1 MIKTRPTGEEPES
14 THVLALRPEEAPR
27 QGFPLLR
34 AALWWALPATAL
46 VVGGRTAATVLVAA
60 GETADVS
67 ITLVCG
73 AAAAIAIFG
82 GMCLFERLVGL
93 PGAAL
98 GAGVALQLI
107 HSPFV
112 QSGVVPGWYASAV
125 WIVTA
130 LAMGALTWWVHARR
144 PPVIRTA
151 RPVVVSRG
159 ALAELTDA
167 GEPPD
172 PEHRVVVSGRF
183 RVTGWPRTALQAVE
197 LPGNLPAEIDAVV
210 SIETASSR
218 GTAFMIRNDGRHA
231 DLVTNEHLFT
241 GARGARVGARI
252 SARVSIAGT
261 VRRACVLP
269 RPDPERFA
277 RRLGELVPHLDRAQR
292 LRLAHEID
300 LRLVR
305 IDSSGLPV
313 APLPISTTATAG
325 EPALSVGY
333 PHGGIPR
340 FVWPVHPVPLPV
352 IGIGRLVRDGVA
364 AELWTPWRVQSGN
377 SGGPVFVRE
386 HGRLRVAAVT
396 HVQHA
401 ARRSRGKVTHIP
413 AVVLRAYVGALD
425 SAGAP
430 SDSAPSDS
438 AVQRF
443 SSSIGASSPP
453 QRRQG
458 RSKPD
463 PSSPRRQ

>member
-1 MIKTRPTGEEPES
+1 MIETRPSGEEPEP
-14 THVLALRPEEAPR
+14 THVLGVAPEETPQQR
-27 QGFPLLR
+27 FPLLH
-34 AALWWALPATAL
+34 AALWWVLPATAMIA
-46 VVGGRTAATVLVAA
+46 GGWTASRVLAAPGGTLLEQASLTCAVAVA
-60 GETADVS
+60 V
-67 ITLVCG
+67 
-73 AAAAIAIFG
+73 FG
-82 GMCLFERLVGL
+82 GMCLFERLLGL

-112 QSGVVPGWYASAV
+112 DSGVVPGWSASTG

-130 LAMGALTWWVHARR
+130 LATAALTWRVHARR

-151 RPVVVSRG
+151 EPVVVSRG
-159 ALAELTDA
+159 ALAELTGS

-172 PEHRVVVSGRF
+172 PAERVPVSGRF
-183 RVTGWPRTALQAVE
+183 RVSGWPRTALQAVE
-197 LPGNLPAEIDAVV
+197 LPGNPPAEIDAVV

-218 GTAFMIRNDGRHA
+218 GTAFMICNDGRCA
-231 DLVTNEHLFT
+231 DLVTNEHVVT
-241 GARGARVGARI
+241 GAR

-261 VRRACVLP
+261 IRAARVLP

-292 LRLAHEID
+292 LRLARETD

-313 APLPISTTATAG
+313 AALQISALQISVAG
-325 EPALSVGY
+325 ELALSVGY

-352 IGIGRLVRDGVA
+352 IGIGRLVRDGAA

-377 SGGPVFVRE
+377 SGGPVLVRE

-396 HVQHA
+396 HVQHD
-401 ARRSRGKVTHIP
+401 ARRSRGNVAHIP
-413 AVVLRAYVGALD
+413 AVVLRAYVAALD
-425 SAGAP
+425 GA
-430 SDSAPSDS
+430 D
-438 AVQRF
+438 
-443 SSSIGASSPP
+443 
-453 QRRQG
+453 RREQ
-458 RSKPD
+458 
-463 PSSPRRQ
+463 PRPT

>member
-1 MIKTRPTGEEPES
+1 MIEIRPSGEEPEP
-14 THVLALRPEEAPR
+14 THVLSVAPEEAPQQR
-27 QGFPLLR
+27 FPLLR
-34 AALWWALPATAL
+34 AALWWVLPATAL
-46 VVGGRTAATVLVAA
+46 VVGGRSAAMVLDAA
-60 GETADVS
+60 GRTADVS
-67 ITLVCG
+67 ITLACG
-73 AAAAIAIFG
+73 AAAAVAVFG
-82 GMCLFERLVGL
+82 GVCLFERLVGL

-112 QSGVVPGWYASAV
+112 QSGVVPRWYASAV

-130 LAMGALTWWVHARR
+130 LAMGALTSWVHARR

-159 ALAELTDA
+159 ALAELTDT

-172 PEHRVVVSGRF
+172 PEHRVIVSGRF

-241 GARGARVGARI
+241 GARSARVSARI

-261 VRRACVLP
+261 VRRARVLP

-277 RRLGELVPHLDRAQR
+277 RLLGELVPHLERAQR
-292 LRLAHEID
+292 LRLAHEVD

-313 APLPISTTATAG
+313 APLPISTTAAAG

-340 FVWPVHPVPLPV
+340 FVWPVHPTPLPV
-352 IGIGRLVRDGVA
+352 IGIGRLLRGGET
-364 AELWTPWRVQSGN
+364 AELWTPWRIQSGN

-396 HVQHA
+396 HVQHD
-401 ARRSRGKVTHIP
+401 ARRSRGNVAQIP
-413 AVVLRAYVGALD
+413 ATVLRAYVTAVDGAGTD
-425 SAGAP
+425 
-430 SDSAPSDS
+430 
-438 AVQRF
+438 RHE
-443 SSSIGASSPP
+443 
-453 QRRQG
+453 
-458 RSKPD
+458 
-463 PSSPRRQ
+463 SPRPT